1 MRKRLFAGIGMN
13 VLLLGV
19 VSLLADLSSE
29 MMIPILPMYITTLG
43 GSAFVVGLTGGLGD
57 SISSMLK
64 VFSGYWSDRSGK
76 REPFVVFG
84 YGVSALA
91 KLGLALSTAWQHIV
105 IFRSVERTG
114 KGLRDAPRDAVIAD
128 STAPEV
134 RGKAFGIH
142 RAMDTTG
149 AIGGSL
155 SALVLFWVF
164 GLEFKT
170 IVLVCAIVAF
180 ASLVPFIWMKDVKQE
195 PQKRSL
201 GLSFRSLPTE
211 LKYFVFVATVFALGN
226 FTSWFF
232 VLRAS
237 DFFADL
243 VAENAENT
251 AAAIAIALY
260 CLFNVVYAAFSI
272 PIGILSDRIGRGRVL
287 LSGYTLFGVT
297 FLGFALPQSVATFVI
312 FFILYGLIYA
322 MVKGTERAFV
332 CDMAPD
338 HFRGTAFGT
347 LHTAIG
353 LVALPAGMIAGL
365 LWEHIGPWATFVSG
379 GSLGLIAAAL
389 LLLGMRIWPKAGSP
403 ACNSENSPLKPV

>member
-1 MRKRLFAGIGMN
+1 
-13 VLLLGV
+13 
-19 VSLLADLSSE
+19 
-29 MMIPILPMYITTLG
+29 
-43 GSAFVVGLTGGLGD
+43 
-57 SISSMLK
+57 
-64 VFSGYWSDRSGK
+64 
-76 REPFVVFG
+76 
-84 YGVSALA
+84 
-91 KLGLALSTAWQHIV
+91 
-105 IFRSVERTG
+105 VERTG

-155 SALVLFWVF
+155 SAFLLFWVF
-164 GLEFKT
+164 GLEFKA
-170 IVLVCAIVAF
+170 IVLICAIVAF
-180 ASLVPFIWMKDVKQE
+180 ASLVPFVWMKDVERE

-201 GLSFRSLPTE
+201 GLSFRALPTE

-237 DFFADL
+237 DFFGEL
-243 VAENAENT
+243 VSER
-251 AAAIAIALY
+251 AAVAIAIALY

-272 PIGILSDRIGRGRVL
+272 PLGILSDRIGRGRVL
-287 LSGYTLFGVT
+287 LAGYALFGIT
-297 FLGFALPQSVATFVI
+297 FLGFALLHSVAAFVI

-322 MVKGTERAFV
+322 VVKGTERAFV
-332 CDMAPD
+332 CDMAPED
-338 HFRGTAFGT
+338 TRGTAFGT

-353 LVALPAGMIAGL
+353 LVALPAGIIAGL
-365 LWEHIGPWATFVSG
+365 LWEHIAPWATFVYG

-403 ACNSENSPLKPV
+403 ACNSESSPLKPV

>member
-1 MRKRLFAGIGMN
+1 MN
-13 VLLLGV
+13 VLLLGI

-64 VFSGYWSDRSGK
+64 VFSGYWSDRTGK

-91 KLGLALSTAWQHIV
+91 KLGLALSTAWQHIL

-155 SALVLFWVF
+155 SAFLLFWVF

-170 IVLVCAIVAF
+170 IVLICAIVAF
-180 ASLVPFIWMKDVKQE
+180 ASLVPFVWMKDVERE

-201 GLSFRSLPTE
+201 GLSFRALPTE

-237 DFFADL
+237 DFFGEL
-243 VAENAENT
+243 VSER
-251 AAAIAIALY
+251 AAVAIAIALY
-260 CLFNVVYAAFSI
+260 CLFNVVVRRLLDSGRDSLRQDWQRQSASRRVRAFRYHFPGICLAAFRC
-272 PIGILSDRIGRGRVL
+272 GFRHL
-287 LSGYTLFGVT
+287 LHSLRADLCYCEGHGT
-297 FLGFALPQSVATFVI
+297 
-312 FFILYGLIYA
+312 GLC
-322 MVKGTERAFV
+322 V
-332 CDMAPD
+332 
-338 HFRGTAFGT
+338 
-347 LHTAIG
+347 
-353 LVALPAGMIAGL
+353 
-365 LWEHIGPWATFVSG
+365 
-379 GSLGLIAAAL
+379 
-389 LLLGMRIWPKAGSP
+389 
-403 ACNSENSPLKPV
+403 

>member
-1 MRKRLFAGIGMN
+1 MN

-155 SALVLFWVF
+155 SALLLFWVF

-180 ASLVPFIWMKDVKQE
+180 ASLVPFIWMKDVRQE

-201 GLSFRSLPTE
+201 GLSFRSLPNE

-237 DFFADL
+237 EFFGGL
-243 VAENAENT
+243 VNEKT
-251 AAAIAIALY
+251 AVATAIALY

-272 PIGILSDRIGRGRVL
+272 PLGMLSDRIGRGRVL

-297 FLGFALPQSVATFVI
+297 FLGFALLQSVAAFVI

-322 MVKGTERAFV
+322 IVKGTERAFV

-365 LWEHIGPWATFVSG
+365 LWEHIGPWATFVYG
-379 GSLGLIAAAL
+379 GSLGLVAAAL
-389 LLLGMRIWPKAGSP
+389 LLLGMRIWPKAGAP
-403 ACNSENSPLKPV
+403 ACRPGDAPSTAE

>member
-13 VLLLGV
+13 VLLLGI

-64 VFSGYWSDRSGK
+64 VFSGYWSDRTGK

-91 KLGLALSTAWQHIV
+91 KLGLALSTAWQHIL

-155 SALVLFWVF
+155 SAFLLFWAF

-170 IVLVCAIVAF
+170 IVLICAIVAF
-180 ASLVPFIWMKDVKQE
+180 ASLVPFVWMKDVERE

-201 GLSFRSLPTE
+201 GLSFRALPTE

-237 DFFADL
+237 DFFGEL
-243 VAENAENT
+243 VSER
-251 AAAIAIALY
+251 AAVAIAIALY

-272 PIGILSDRIGRGRVL
+272 PVGILSDRIGRGRVL
-287 LSGYTLFGVT
+287 LAGYALFGIT
-297 FLGFALPQSVATFVI
+297 FLGFALLHSVVSFVI

-322 MVKGTERAFV
+322 TVKGTERAFV
-332 CDMAPD
+332 CDMAPED
-338 HFRGTAFGT
+338 TRGTAFGT

-365 LWEHIGPWATFVSG
+365 LWEHIAPWATFVYG

-389 LLLGMRIWPKAGSP
+389 LLLGMRIWPNAGSP
-403 ACNSENSPLKPV
+403 ACNSENSPLKPG